1 MMERNHYQV
10 LMLEPTASREE
21 IAPALRR
28 LSDQA
33 ALLAYAAPQRSH
45 ELWERIRQI
54 REDLLLDPERRAAY
68 DRSLFAARE
77 AVSASAE
84 RVAAPPSARIR
95 ERQPAPRRRAFVG
108 QTLGSAAVLAAA
120 VALFVVLGHRARTS
134 RPPGPLALA
143 LSSTGLQHRYQY
155 VSGQMVHLRW
165 SAVPHALVYRV
176 QVAAGRHISKNLAVF
191 RLPILTRLSLG
202 TTYALKVVGPQ
213 VYYWRIQAYVRD
225 RWTPY
230 SHAQQFVVARPT
242 VIVPAPRAPA
252 VRIARGPTPRS
263 SHPVVAAVVRRSP
276 VRIAARSGGRTVPTP
291 ESHQAAQTV
300 RQVAALV
307 SAPPTR
313 VPRPASPS
321 TPRIDV
327 RPTVSTVRVRAA
339 PRPPAPTPVMP
350 PAPRPPISSPAA
362 TSAPRPPA
370 PPVPPPRPPASPTL
384 LPRPAATQP
393 PVGTVTYPVS
403 NAVVSPVAVPR
414 SPAPLEVPV
423 AVPAG
428 TPVRG
433 KVSSAPQ
440 RPVSS
445 PVPAPPT
452 PSPPSWSPWPKHH
465 LISAPQGPVAPEAS
479 TQSSDQD

>member
-1 MMERNHYQV
+1 MIERNHYQV
-10 LMLEPTASREE
+10 LGLEPTAPREE

-45 ELWERIRQI
+45 ELWERTRQI

-68 DRSLFAARE
+68 DRSLLVARAA
-77 AVSASAE
+77 VPASAE
-84 RVAAPPSARIR
+84 RVAAPPSSRMA
-95 ERQPAPRRRAFVG
+95 ERRTAPRRRAFVG
-108 QTLGSAAVLAAA
+108 QTLGSAAVLGLA
-120 VALFVVLGHRARTS
+120 VALFVVLGHRARTN

-165 SAVPHALVYRV
+165 SAVPRALVYRV

-191 RLPILTRLSLG
+191 RHPILTRLSLG
-202 TTYALKVVGPQ
+202 TSYALKVVGPQ
-213 VYYWRIQAYVRD
+213 VYYWRIQAYIRD

-242 VIVPAPRAPA
+242 GIVPVPGTPT
-252 VRIARGPTPRS
+252 VRIARAPTPKP
-263 SHPVVAAVVRRSP
+263 SHPAVAAVVRRSP

-291 ESHQAAQTV
+291 ESHQAAQMV

-307 SAPPTR
+307 TAPPSR

-321 TPRIDV
+321 TPRTAL

-339 PRPPAPTPVMP
+339 PRPPAPAPVMP
-350 PAPRPPISSPAA
+350 PAPRPPISPPAA
-362 TSAPRPPA
+362 TSAPKPPA
-370 PPVPPPRPPASPTL
+370 LPAPPPRPPASPTL
-384 LPRPAATQP
+384 LPRPAVTQP
-393 PVGTVTYPVS
+393 PVGTVTYPVG
-403 NAVVSPVAVPR
+403 NAVVTPVAVPS
-414 SPAPLEVPV
+414 SPAPPAVLV
-423 AVPAG
+423 AVPVG

-445 PVPAPPT
+445 PVPAPPI
-452 PSPPSWSPWPKHH
+452 PSPPSWSPQPKHH
-465 LISAPQGPVAPEAS
+465 LISAPQGSVAPEAS